1 MTDPDTGDADATV
14 ETETETDAPDGSV
27 RLWLVERS
35 YNDRNLIILIYATPD
50 GERSL
55 RKEMAATVIDR
66 MSVTAAVDVDPAELD
81 EVEDGET
88 RERYAEEAA
97 RTAERYD
104 PDEEI

>member
-1 MTDPDTGDADATV
+1 MADTDADAES
-14 ETETETDAPDGSV
+14 ETT

-35 YNDRNLIILIYATPD
+35 YNDRNLIILVYATPD

-66 MSVTAAVDVDPAELD
+66 MEVTAAVDADPAELD
-81 EVEDGET
+81 EVADAET
-88 RERYAEEAA
+88 RERYAEEAD
-97 RTAERYD
+97 RTADQYA